1 MQSDTADDYLEV
13 LGEAWKRLLEDR
25 RNVAKLLAK
34 PYEPGKTEEWRE
46 SFVKIQQTIEA
57 VNRAIREE
65 AELEG
70 HKYPSEKQSG
80 RS

>member
-1 MQSDTADDYLEV
+1 MDDDHLES
-13 LGEAWKRLLEDR
+13 LGEAWRRLVNDR
-25 RNVAKLLAK
+25 RSVATLLAK

-65 AELEG
+65 AELQG
-70 HKYPSEKQSG
+70 RKSPLEKTSHNT
-80 RS
+80 